1 MKNILLYVLLA
12 IIALSFI
19 NNMFVNKEGFMSDS
33 DIYKYYEQN
42 KDTIE
47 TSYENFL
54 MDINKFNSV
63 TDILLK
69 HNPIDNTTTID
80 DEVIE

>member
-54 MDINKFNSV
+54 VDINKFNSV

-69 HNPIDNTTTID
+69 HNPTDNTTTID

>member
-19 NNMFVNKEGFMSDS
+19 NNTFVNKEGFMSDS
-33 DIYKYYEQN
+33 DIYKYYEKN
-42 KDTIE
+42 KDSID
-47 TSYENFL
+47 TSYEDFL

-69 HNPIDNTTTID
+69 HNPTDNTTTID

>member
-19 NNMFVNKEGFMSDS
+19 NNLFVNKEGFISDS
-33 DIYKYYEQN
+33 DVYDYYEKN
-42 KDTIE
+42 KDIID
-47 TSYENFL
+47 TSYEDFL
-54 MDINKFNSV
+54 MDVKRFNTV
-63 TDILLK
+63 TEILLK
-69 HNPIDNTTTID
+69 YNPKDASTKED